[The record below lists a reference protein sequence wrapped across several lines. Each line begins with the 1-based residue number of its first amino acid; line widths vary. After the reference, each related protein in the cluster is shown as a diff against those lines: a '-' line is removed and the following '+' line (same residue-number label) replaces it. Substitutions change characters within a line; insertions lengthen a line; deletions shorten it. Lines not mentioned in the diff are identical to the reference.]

1 MVSIQEWFL
10 IKSGLPWRAYIFLP
24 PWLQFHRS
32 VAVGSTK
39 RALEEAHSFINCQ
52 TFRDPWERPFEGQL
66 VLLEIQA
73 LLVHQAYREIQEV
86 QKEEVNSADSLQT

>member
-1 MVSIQEWFL
+1 MLYFIYGYYS
-10 IKSGLPWRAYIFLP
+10 RACVRFFLP
-24 PWLQFHRS
+24 PWLQFYRS

-73 LLVHQAYREIQEV
+73 LLVHQGYQEIQEI